1 MKSNWFTIFVSFY
14 CTAEWLIYM
23 CVYMSVYLYIC
34 IDLHIHVYR
43 LPRWPRVKNP
53 PASAGGVGSIPGP
66 GRSPGEG
73 NGNPL
78 QYCCLGN
85 PMGRGAWWVYSS
97 GGCKESDMTWL
108 LNNSNSYV
116 CVCVY
121 IYIFRF
127 FSIVCRLLQDIE
139 YSSLLAYSLRARLWW
154 LQMDS
159 KGPRPHTH
167 VYPRPCCL
175 SILGV
180 IHGVAKSRARLGDWT
195 ELNWTEECVSINPK
209 LLVYANFL

>member
-1 MKSNWFTIFVSFY
+1 
-14 CTAEWLIYM
+14 
-23 CVYMSVYLYIC
+23 MSVYLYIC

-121 IYIFRF
+121 IYIYIYLDSFPLCVGYYKILNIVPCWRIAYEQGCDGFRWT
-127 FSIVCRLLQDIE
+127 
-139 YSSLLAYSLRARLWW
+139 ARGL
-154 LQMDS
+154 S
-159 KGPRPHTH
+159 HTH
-167 VYPRPCCL
+167 TCIHVLVVYL
-175 SILGV
+175 
-180 IHGVAKSRARLGDWT
+180 
-195 ELNWTEECVSINPK
+195 
-209 LLVYANFL
+209 F